1 MFCSIIGQP
10 LKSPRSVKIWKNFF
24 KKKKLKID
32 MLAIDINSLNFK
44 KYVKNL
50 LKNANFLASA
60 ITMPYKKE
68 VIKYVKINDKIS
80 SFANSIN
87 LIVKKKS
94 TLLGYNTDVYG
105 ALGSVKNLNN
115 KKILIFGF
123 GGTGEAI
130 YKTFSNVYKK
140 AKFTIISS
148 KTNLKLMSKTKIKK
162 KITEEDISTA
172 DLFIN
177 CSPLGSDLKKKFLR
191 KSPLK
196 INQLAKMKKKTIVFD
211 IIYSPKKTILS
222 KNCKKLKIKYINGI
236 KMNTIQATKALSIVE
251 KEIKRN

>member
-1 MFCSIIGQP
+1 MFCSIIGHP
-10 LKSPRSVKIWKNFF
+10 LKSPRSVKIWKSFF
-24 KKKKLKID
+24 KKKKLEIN
-32 MLAIDINSLNFK
+32 MLALDLNSLNFES
-44 KYVKNL
+44 YIKNL
-50 LKNANFLASA
+50 SKNENFLASA
-60 ITMPYKKE
+60 ITMPYKKK

-87 LIVKKKS
+87 LIIRKKN

-105 ALGSVKNLNN
+105 ALESVKNLNN

-130 YKTFSNVYKK
+130 YKTFSKVYKK

-148 KTNLKLMSKTKIKK
+148 NTKLKLMSKTKIKK
-162 KITEEDISTA
+162 KITEEDISST

-177 CSPLGSDLKKKFLR
+177 CTPLGSDLKKKFLK

-196 INQLAKMKKKTIVFD
+196 INQLLKMKKKSIVFD

-222 KNCKKLKIKYINGI
+222 KYCKKLKIKYINGI
-236 KMNTIQATKALSIVE
+236 KMNTIQASKALSIIE